1 MQPRTEHHSQPP
13 SRTSRSWRGLSLLLA
28 AVALLLVG
36 CIRAEVSIKV
46 NDDGSGEVS
55 VLAAFDEEAF
65 ETLAEDFGDGAT
77 TEIPSFGD
85 IDESDLPE
93 GASIEEYD
101 EDGFT
106 GARVTIPFEAS
117 DDIAATINEILSESG
132 GDGFIGGT
140 DSTFEDFS
148 LQREGEGWRF
158 EATAAA
164 LNDAADGEDALGL
177 GGPIFDLLFDDASFE
192 IKIELPGDVIEHNAD
207 RIDGDTLV
215 WELGLADDEPR
226 QLMALT
232 GADDGG
238 GFNLVIAVVVL
249 AVIGAV
255 VAGVLW
261 FLAQTR
267 NASGGV

>member
-1 MQPRTEHHSQPP
+1 MLYRTDHHPRPP
-13 SRTSRSWRGLSLLLA
+13 SSALRRLRGVSLLLA
-28 AVALLLVG
+28 AVALFLVG

-65 ETLAEDFGDGAT
+65 ASLAEDFGDGST
-77 TEIPSFGD
+77 TEVPSFND
-85 IDESDLPE
+85 LDESDLPE
-93 GASIEEYD
+93 GASVEAYD

-117 DDIAATINEILSESG
+117 DDIAATINEILSNSG

-148 LQREGEGWRF
+148 LRHEGEGWRF
-158 EATAAA
+158 EATAAP

-177 GGPIFDLLFDDASFE
+177 GGAIFDVLFDDASFE

-215 WELGLADDEPR
+215 WELGLADAEPR

-238 GFNLVIAVVVL
+238 GFNLVVAIVVLGLIGVVV
-249 AVIGAV
+249 V
-255 VAGVLW
+255 GVLW

-267 NASGGV
+267 RASGGV